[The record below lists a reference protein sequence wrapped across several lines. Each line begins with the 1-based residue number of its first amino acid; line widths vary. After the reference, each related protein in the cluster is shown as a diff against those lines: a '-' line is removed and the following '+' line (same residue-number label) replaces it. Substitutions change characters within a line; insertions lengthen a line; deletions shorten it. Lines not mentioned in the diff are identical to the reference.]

1 MASEHHPPSIL
12 TPLYEKLSHSGLL
25 PEFLK
30 GENGETYFKIIV
42 SSWLVMGVLIVL
54 SYIATRR
61 LNKSPGRLQALM
73 ETVVDALGNLL
84 DSLIGHG
91 GRKYLGLLGTSFI
104 FIFCL
109 NLLGLI
115 PGMISPTANWNCT
128 ISMAIVVIIMVQVY
142 GIKANGF
149 GGYLKHLAGS
159 PKGVAMWVLAPM
171 MFPLHLLGE
180 LIKPLSLSLRL
191 FGNISGEDTII
202 ISLVNMGFPMLP
214 LQIVMFFFAV
224 FTSFLQAFIFT
235 ALSSI
240 YIMLLTAHEE
250 H

>member
-1 MASEHHPPSIL
+1 MAAEHHPPTIL
-12 TPLYEKLSHSGLL
+12 GPIYQKLADSGLL
-25 PEFLK
+25 PDFLR
-30 GENGETYFKIIV
+30 GEHGQTYFLIITT
-42 SSWLVMGVLIVL
+42 SWLIMGFLVIL
-54 SYIATRR
+54 SLIATRR
-61 LNKSPGRLQALM
+61 MQKAPGRLQAFV
-73 ETVVDALGNLL
+73 ETIVDALGNLL

-91 GRKYLGLLGTSFI
+91 GRKYLGLLGTAFV

-109 NLLGLI
+109 NIIGLI

-128 ISMAIVVIIMVQVY
+128 ISMAIVTIIMVQLY

-149 GGYLKHLAGS
+149 LGYLKHLSGS
-159 PKGVAMWVLAPM
+159 PKGVAMWVLVPLM
-171 MFPLHLLGE
+171 LPLHVMGE
-180 LIKPLSLSLRL
+180 MIKPLSLSLRL

-202 ISLVNMGFPMLP
+202 VSLVNMGFPLMP
-214 LQIVMFFFAV
+214 LQLVMMGLAV